1 MTGMPDDPQDR
12 HVHSTFSDGQSSI
25 AENIEAAEKIGLAT
39 LCLVDHVRVGTTW
52 VPEFVR
58 AVQSA
63 PHSAQLEI
71 MYGVE
76 AKLLDSSGRLDLPPD
91 LPELGRVLI
100 ADHQFPGTDG
110 PVHPREIRRRLDV
123 GEMTPAQVIDI
134 LVLST
139 ARAMLKIDRPQL
151 AHLFSLLPKMGLDEC
166 QVEEDHLRLLAATAI
181 ATGAIV
187 EVNEKWAC
195 PAGRVLSAFFAA
207 RVRVVTS
214 TDSHHA
220 RDVGVYRRVPALL
233 DDAARERW
241 PA

>member
-1 MTGMPDDPQDR
+1 MTELPDDPQDR

-39 LCLVDHVRVGTTW
+39 LCLVDHVRVDTTW
-52 VPEFVR
+52 VPDFVST
-58 AVQSA
+58 VQSA
-63 PHSAQLEI
+63 PHSDQLRI

-76 AKLLDSSGRLDLPPD
+76 AKLLDSSGRLDMPPD

-110 PVHPREIRRRLDV
+110 PIHPREVRRRLDD
-123 GEMTPAQVIDI
+123 GEMTSAQVIDI

-139 ARAMLKIDRPQL
+139 ARAMLKVDRPQL

-195 PAGRVLSAFFAA
+195 PQGRVLAAFVAS

-220 RDVGVYRRVPALL
+220 RDVGAYRRVPVLL
-233 DDAARERW
+233 EDAARERW